1 MPWND
6 QVVRAFEHN
15 VTWRI
20 SRIIDV
26 KDIDLKAVLKM
37 KVKKVLL
44 LLDGSYLSFVVC
56 YRAFKAWQ
64 SQYQAMDTCRILPPE
79 ESDQDNLP
87 DLVNESMWFKKCL
100 HNAAIDKLNS
110 ISTIIENST
119 GLIYPSAMIDTVIA
133 KDSKLTKSFRYAL
146 YPEYK
151 LTRKLNR
158 AKRGQYQIGPVFDE
172 IYANVFPSIF
182 DEHTVQLM
190 VDGAEGDDVIASLAR
205 SERILEDYAKIIL
218 VSSDRDFIQLQ
229 IDRPVQQYDIKGE
242 LVVPRLKRG
251 QEIVNLTPKQALMV
265 KIISGDNSDNIP
277 AIKKKVGEVTAFKY
291 ITEKTEEFKKL
302 LKENPEVAQRFILNT
317 KLVDFK
323 NIPVE
328 LSQKVVDGF
337 LGVKTWQ

>member
-1 MPWND
+1 
-6 QVVRAFEHN
+6 
-15 VTWRI
+15 
-20 SRIIDV
+20 
-26 KDIDLKAVLKM
+26 M
-37 KVKKVLL
+37 KIKKVLL
-44 LLDGSYLSFVVC
+44 LLDGSYISFVC
-56 YRAFKAWQ
+56 NFRAFKTWQ
-64 SQYQAMDTCRILPPE
+64 SQYQAMDTCRILPPD

-87 DLVNESMWFKKCL
+87 DLVNESHWFKKCL

-119 GLIYPSAMIDTVIA
+119 GLIYPSSMVDTVIA
-133 KDSKLTKSFRYAL
+133 KDSRLTKSFRYSL

-158 AKRGQYQIGPVFDE
+158 AKRSQYQIGPVFDE

-182 DEHTVQLM
+182 DEHTIQLV

-205 SERILEDYAKIIL
+205 SERILEDYEKIIL

-229 IDRPVQQYDIKGE
+229 IDRPVTQYDISGE
-242 LVVPRLKRG
+242 LVVPKLKRG
-251 QEIVNLTPKQALMV
+251 KEIVNMTPQQALMV
-265 KIISGDNSDNIP
+265 KIISGDASDNIKSIRP
-277 AIKKKVGEVTAFKY
+277 KVGEITAFKY

-302 LKENPEVAQRFILNT
+302 LKENPEVAQRFVLNS

-328 LSQKVVDGF
+328 LSQRVVDEF
-337 LGVKTWQ
+337 YSLKNW